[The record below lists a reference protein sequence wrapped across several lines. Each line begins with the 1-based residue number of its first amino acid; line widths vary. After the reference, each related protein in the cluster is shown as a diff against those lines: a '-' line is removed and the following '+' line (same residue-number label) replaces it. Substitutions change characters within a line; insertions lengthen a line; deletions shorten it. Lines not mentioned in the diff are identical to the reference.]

1 MPARNLLPVRHWAP
15 HTRKRCGLQLEEAG
29 HAEAG
34 RLAVLLSVRDT
45 GGGMDEKTRSRIF
58 EPYFTTNG
66 EKGTGLGLSTVYGIV
81 EQSGGRIDVESQL
94 ERGSRF
100 AVYLPR
106 AEGHPDPVVEPQVRR
121 LRRPRR
127 KGRVLLVENDA
138 AARQALEELL
148 SEEGYAVL
156 SAGTGD
162 EAERLYRR
170 NDPID
175 VVVTDTVMPRMSGPE
190 LVERLRTL
198 QPGAP

>member
-127 KGRVLLVENDA
+127 K
-138 AARQALEELL
+138 
-148 SEEGYAVL
+148 
-156 SAGTGD
+156 
-162 EAERLYRR
+162 
-170 NDPID
+170 
-175 VVVTDTVMPRMSGPE
+175 DTVMPRMSGPE